1 LVEDVDRIGRI
12 AAETLYF
19 IHVLQNDHDMTLSTQ
34 AGS

>member
-19 IHVLQNDHDMTLSTQ
+19 IHVLQKERDVTLSTQ